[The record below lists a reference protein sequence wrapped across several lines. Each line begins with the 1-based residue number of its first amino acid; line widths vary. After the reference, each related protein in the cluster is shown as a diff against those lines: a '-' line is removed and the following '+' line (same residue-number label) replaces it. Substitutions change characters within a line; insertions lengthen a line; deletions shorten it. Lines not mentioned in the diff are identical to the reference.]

1 MTRLREQAGFTL
13 VELMIAVAIIGI
25 MAAIGI
31 PSFIGIMPRIRLNNN
46 AMVLSNSIALARVR
60 AISKSTDFR
69 IEFDLANDSYTPSKF
84 QAGAW
89 QSLGVT
95 SLAGTDL
102 VSAAGFNVAQTLIA
116 MGNGQVNVP
125 LNSQAVIELR
135 TPDGSHRKQ
144 IVVEPTGRM
153 SVRRWSGGSWV
164 QE

>member
-1 MTRLREQAGFTL
+1 MTGLRKQAGFTL
-13 VELMIAVAIIGI
+13 VELMVAVAIIGI

-31 PSFIGIMPRIRLNNN
+31 PSFIGIMPRMRLNSNV
-46 AMVLSNSIALARVR
+46 MVLSNEIALARVR

-69 IEFDLANDSYTPSKF
+69 IEFDLANNSYTPAKF

-89 QSLGVT
+89 QSLGT
-95 SLAGTDL
+95 TKLTGSDL
-102 VSAAGFNVAQTLIA
+102 INAAGFNVAQTLIA

-135 TPDGSHRKQ
+135 TPDGVNRKQ

-153 SVRRWSGGSWV
+153 FVQRWNSGTWL